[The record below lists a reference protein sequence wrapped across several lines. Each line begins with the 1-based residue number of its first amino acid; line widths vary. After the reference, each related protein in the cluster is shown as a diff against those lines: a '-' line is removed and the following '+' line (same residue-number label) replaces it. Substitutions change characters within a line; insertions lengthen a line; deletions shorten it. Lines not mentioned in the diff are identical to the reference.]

1 MQVPGAVT
9 SSQLPVLM
17 STVQDEFESSEWA
30 VRKAAA
36 DTLACMATA
45 LGPALAPYKASATS
59 ALDSCRFDK
68 VQFQLATRCISL
80 WVSQFFPT
88 VTVLYSILLHAESLS
103 AVRIPTIRF

>member
-68 VQFQLATRCISL
+68 VQF
-80 WVSQFFPT
+80 
-88 VTVLYSILLHAESLS
+88 
-103 AVRIPTIRF
+103 